1 MTVTRIVLVRH
12 GQTTWNREARFRG
25 QADVE
30 LDEVGLKQA
39 QATGSYVAARWP
51 VGAVYAS
58 PLLRTMR
65 TAEAIA
71 RAQGL
76 TAQPFEGLLDISFGE
91 WQGRLGTEVA
101 QRYPDLYR
109 AWLEAPHTMRFPGGE
124 GLDDVRGRIVAALD
138 EVVARHPGQTV
149 ALVSHTVANRVLLCA
164 VLGLGNERFWR
175 LRQDTCAV
183 NVFDAEVPSPGDAG
197 AGESGNTT
205 FTLVLLND
213 TSHLQGLLK

>member
-25 QADVE
+25 QADVT

-39 QATGSYVAARWP
+39 QATGGYVVARWP
-51 VGAVYAS
+51 VVAVYAS
-58 PLLRTMR
+58 PLMRTVR

-76 TAQPFEGLLDISFGE
+76 AVRPLEGLLDISFGE
-91 WQGRLGTEVA
+91 WQGCLATDVV
-101 QRYPDLYR
+101 QRYPDLYQ
-109 AWLEAPHTMRFPGGE
+109 AWLKVPHTVHFPGGE
-124 GLDDVRGRIVAALD
+124 GLDDVRSRAVAALD
-138 EVVARHPGQTV
+138 AVVARHPGQTV
-149 ALVSHTVANRVLLCA
+149 ALVSHTVVNRVLLCA

-175 LRQDTCAV
+175 LGQDTCAV
-183 NVFDAEVPSPGDAG
+183 NVFDAEVPCPGDAN
-197 AGESGNTT
+197 AGEGGNTT

-213 TSHLQGLLK
+213 TSHLQGLLG